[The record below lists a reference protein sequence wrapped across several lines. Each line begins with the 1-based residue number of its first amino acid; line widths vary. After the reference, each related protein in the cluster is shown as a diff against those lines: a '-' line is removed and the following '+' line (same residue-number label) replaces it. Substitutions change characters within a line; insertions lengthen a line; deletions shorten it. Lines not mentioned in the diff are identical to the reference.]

1 MQASSS
7 LPPYNM
13 NMPGTNAA
21 AAAVSGGFLENISK
35 SPALI
40 GLAVL
45 VINLGGRY
53 LTSDITRYDE
63 KVLNNKI
70 MKKLTIF
77 SIAFLSTRDI
87 RYSVII
93 VFLYTI
99 LFNPCGL
106 AYKILKQAETALVPL
121 LNLRTSPPLDDN
133 SLMGISMIEKN
144 TKKAA
149 TKKLN
154 ILF

>member
-1 MQASSS
+1 MQTTTLPMTAETSS
-7 LPPYNM
+7 
-13 NMPGTNAA
+13 
-21 AAAVSGGFLENISK
+21 GFLDGISK

-53 LTSDITRYDE
+53 LTTDITRYDE
-63 KVLNNKI
+63 KVLNNKV

-106 AYKILKQAETALVPL
+106 AYKILKRAQTSLVPL
-121 LNLRTSPPLDDN
+121 LNLRTSAPLDDN
-133 SLMGISMIEKN
+133 SLMGITAIQKRGGGGGGKTIN
-144 TKKAA
+144 
-149 TKKLN
+149 L
-154 ILF
+154 LF

>member
-1 MQASSS
+1 MQTSTTT
-7 LPPYNM
+7 LPLM
-13 NMPGTNAA
+13 TNAA
-21 AAAVSGGFLENISK
+21 AETGGFLESISK

-53 LTSDITRYDE
+53 LTTDITRYDE
-63 KVLNNKI
+63 KVLNNKV

-106 AYKILKQAETALVPL
+106 AYKILKRAQTGLVPL

-133 SLMGISMIEKN
+133 SLMGIVAVKRAPK
-144 TKKAA
+144 TK
-149 TKKLN
+149 TINL
-154 ILF
+154 LF

>member
-1 MQASSS
+1 MQSSAATLS
-7 LPPYNM
+7 YVDAA
-13 NMPGTNAA
+13 NA
-21 AAAVSGGFLENISK
+21 GGFLESISK

-53 LTSDITRYDE
+53 LTTDITRYDE

-93 VFLYTI
+93 VFFYTI

-106 AYKILKQAETALVPL
+106 AYKILKRAQGALVPL

-133 SLMGISMIEKN
+133 SLMGITAVKSQ
-144 TKKAA
+144 TKKIN
-149 TKKLN
+149 LL
-154 ILF
+154 I